1 MRKMKIEARSLNC
14 GMCAVFAL
22 AALLLAGCQ
31 LTPVPMP
38 DGWADMT
45 EAQLAAAAQEE
56 ALAEMYDG
64 LYGEGVTFGQTDPS
78 VVSDLQELVDGQMT
92 EVVAA
97 DDFEPVAAP
106 ILLAG
111 ESNSPYASIVE
122 KYIGFGWNYVDGTV
136 PDYNGWFGHLSDC
149 EYDIEF
155 SALVWNSYGVDAV
168 YLLTENATRAA
179 IRAMLDGVVAG
190 LEDDAVVFVDTS
202 GHGADLP
209 NLTGDPME
217 ASNQAMATY
226 DGFILDDTV
235 WEWLQEQE
243 KRIHF
248 VWRVDTCHSGDMVRD
263 PFVFSRDVP
272 RGFSGS
278 VLLLAGCAKDETSMS
293 TGRGGA
299 WHIANWGATPVGR
312 TVRGLFDASL
322 ALTDPADQVPVY
334 AEYGSVPDWLRDAV
348 LVWEKN

>member
-1 MRKMKIEARSLNC
+1 MRNLKLETRNWKFGARDAFVL
-14 GMCAVFAL
+14 V
-22 AALLLAGCQ
+22 ALLLAGCQ
-31 LTPVPMP
+31 LTPTAMP
-38 DGWADMT
+38 DGWEGMT
-45 EAQLAAAAQEE
+45 EAQLAAAVQEE
-56 ALAEMYDG
+56 ALAGMV
-64 LYGEGVTFGQTDPS
+64 GEGLTFGQTDPA
-78 VVSDLQELVDGQMT
+78 VVAELQELVDGQMT
-92 EVVAA
+92 EVVADEGSA
-97 DDFEPVAAP
+97 PVAEPVR
-106 ILLAG
+106 LAG
-111 ESNSPYASIVE
+111 ESSSPYASIVE
-122 KYIGFGWNYVDGTV
+122 KYIGFGWNYVDGTA
-136 PDYNGWFGHLSDC
+136 PDYNGWYGHLSDC

-168 YLLTENATRAA
+168 YLLTENATRAS
-179 IRAMLDGVVAG
+179 IRAMLDAAVAE
-190 LEDDAVVFVDTS
+190 LPEDSVIFVDTS

-209 NLTGDPME
+209 NLTGDPTE
-217 ASNQAMATY
+217 ASNQAMAAY

-235 WEWLQEQE
+235 WGWLQEQE

-299 WHIANWGATPVGR
+299 WHIANWAATPVGR

-348 LVWEKN
+348 LVWEVE